1 MNAVS
6 GLLESMASRMALP
19 EELLPGTARLT
30 LTGGDQVRIENQ
42 KCLLSFSPEVIEV
55 GCGKLRLRVLGSGL
69 QICGMDRDEMLI
81 RGSILSVEVEGS

>member
-6 GLLESMASRMALP
+6 GLMESLASRMALP

-42 KCLLSFSPEVIEV
+42 KCLLSFSPEMIEV
-55 GCGKLRLRVLGSGL
+55 GCGRLRLRVLGSGMEL
-69 QICGMDRDEMLI
+69 RGMDRDELLI
-81 RGSILSVEVEGS
+81 CGSISSVEVEGS